1 LSVDTSFKIFIK
13 RIEEWDFQVFLDLYT
28 SSYLRKKYSIIFA
41 KIFSFF
47 GSIFFWGILWL
58 ILGIYGYI
66 TKDYLLFLMITGG
79 FQQSIIIHILVKYVI
94 IKRNRPYITL
104 KERGVKQEDE
114 LIKEDRSFPSG
125 HVAFFLFFGCIFA
138 YVFQSWP
145 ILIIFFALDIIMA
158 VSRLIL
164 GMHFPLDVIAGFI
177 FGGFYSFLFLG
188 LTYIYWLDF
197 YYWIGDIT
205 KAILNFFLSL

>member
-1 LSVDTSFKIFIK
+1 MSVDTSFKIFIK